1 MLVTYA
7 GQEQGSDMYILDIEM
22 LEVDGLAVA
31 REIRNRD
38 SKALV
43 VFLTEYTKY
52 LSDVFEVVTFDYIQI
67 SITVDRLHSL
77 L

>member
-1 MLVTYA
+1 MLVAYA

-22 LEVDGLAVA
+22 LEVDGLAVS

-43 VFLTEYTKY
+43 VFLTEYTIY
-52 LSDVFEVVTFDYIQI
+52 MSDVFEVVTFDYIQI

>member
-1 MLVTYA
+1 MLVAYA

-52 LSDVFEVVTFDYIQI
+52 MSDVFEVVTFDYIQI